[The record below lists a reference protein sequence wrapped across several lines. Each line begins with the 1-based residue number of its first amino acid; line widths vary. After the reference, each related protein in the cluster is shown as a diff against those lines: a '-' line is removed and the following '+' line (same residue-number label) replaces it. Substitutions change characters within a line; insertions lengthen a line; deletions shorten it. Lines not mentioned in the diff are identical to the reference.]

1 MEVYW
6 FSGSAPSW
14 RVLLT
19 LELKGVAYT
28 SKLIQAFKGEHK
40 SPEYMALNPRGKVPT
55 LRDGDLV
62 LPESLAI
69 MAYLDRKFPEPPLF
83 GRSPEE
89 AGRIWKA
96 VMDSELYL
104 QPAALGIILP
114 IFLGQT
120 EEKADR
126 VKAAIPDVHAELR
139 ALETIVKGNEWLVGD
154 AISAADIATYPF
166 LEALLRAAG
175 KETAAPFEL
184 GLLPLGGRYPALEAW
199 RQRIT
204 ALPGYDRTYPPHWRD
219 AA

>member
-1 MEVYW
+1 MEVFW

-19 LELKGVAYT
+19 LEVKGVAYT
-28 SKLIQAFKGEHK
+28 STLIQAFKGEHK

-69 MAYLDRKFPEPPLF
+69 MSYLDQKFPEPPLF

-89 AGRIWKA
+89 TGRIWKA

-104 QPAALGIILP
+104 QPAALEIILP
-114 IFLGQT
+114 FFLWQT
-120 EEKADR
+120 EEKAGQ
-126 VKAAIPDVHAELR
+126 VKAAVPDVHAELQP
-139 ALETIVKGNEWLVGD
+139 LETTVKGNEWLVGD

-175 KETAAPFEL
+175 KETAAAFEL
-184 GLLPLGGRYPALEAW
+184 GLLPLGDRYPALEAW
-199 RQRIT
+199 RRRII
-204 ALPGYDRTYPPHWRD
+204 AVPGYDRTYPPHWRE

>member
-1 MEVYW
+1 MEVFW

-28 SKLIQAFKGEHK
+28 STLIQAFKGEHK
-40 SPEYMALNPRGKVPT
+40 SPEYVALNPRGKVPT

-69 MAYLDRKFPEPPLF
+69 MAYLDRKFPDPPLF

-89 AGRIWKA
+89 TGRIWKA

-120 EEKADR
+120 QEKAGR
-126 VKAAIPDVHAELR
+126 VKAAIPEVHEELHR
-139 ALETIVKGNEWLVGD
+139 LETTLKGRDWLVGD

-175 KETAAPFEL
+175 KEVASTFEL
-184 GLLPLGGRYPALEAW
+184 GLLSLGDRYPALEAW

-204 ALPGYDRTYPPHWRD
+204 ALPGYDRTYPPHWRE